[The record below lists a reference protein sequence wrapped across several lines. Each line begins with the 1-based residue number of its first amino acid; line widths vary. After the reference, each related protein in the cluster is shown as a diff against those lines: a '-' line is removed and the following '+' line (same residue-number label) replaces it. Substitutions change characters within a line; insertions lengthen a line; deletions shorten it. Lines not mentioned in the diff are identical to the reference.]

1 MNENPYDSPR
11 TDSIHPPSRFKLRRK
26 VGTGVLVI
34 GLGTLA
40 YGVIAFW
47 IIPSL
52 PPNEFATGRFNSLYV
67 LCAGMIISLCG
78 LAIRDTRVN
87 STPVA
92 DSPGSGISTGVGLL
106 VLLIVVIVFIL
117 GFSILS

>member
-11 TDSIHPPSRFKLRRK
+11 TESIHLPSRFELRRK

-40 YGVIAFW
+40 YGAIAFW

-52 PPNEFATGRFNSLYV
+52 PPNEFTTGRFNSLYV
-67 LCAGMIISLCG
+67 LGAGMIISLCG
-78 LAIRDTRVN
+78 LAIRETRLK
-87 STPVA
+87 SRPVA
-92 DSPGSGISTGVGLL
+92 DSPDSGISTGVGLL
-106 VLLIVVIVFIL
+106 VLLIVVIVFII
-117 GFSILS
+117 GFSILN